1 MMKYLKL
8 LFFTI
13 FALPVVAQ
21 QATDYFPTANG
32 FQWYF
37 KTTVLDSLN
46 QEIDS
51 LAVYSMDSLAGEMT
65 YKGYEAKYILGKS
78 GGYFPVQLQPYT
90 DTAFVSLSGTEGRT
104 YFGLGALNSL
114 IGLIDTTALDS
125 NFAGIF
131 NLLASV
137 EGWYSTYRLANTLNS
152 NYTLFTKDTTVTIDS
167 LTLPLR
173 FQVRARRVNDGVLS
187 TDIGSFNCK
196 KFILSY
202 SVSYILIPILPITL
216 ITIPDTHYVA
226 QGNWVVKQIA
236 PSTTLD
242 LSVVQQGT
250 FTFPGRV
257 KVIHPEF
264 VYASVE
270 EEYAG
275 LPDGYALGQNFPNPF
290 NPVTTI
296 EYSIPAA
303 SDVSLIIYDNLGR
316 VVKTL
321 SEGYKNSGKYRVS
334 FNSDGLSS
342 GVYFYRLVSGSF
354 SQTKRMILLK

>member
-1 MMKYLKL
+1 MRYLKL
-8 LFFTI
+8 LMFLLFSTG
-13 FALPVVAQ
+13 FAQ
-21 QATDYFPTANG
+21 QATDYFPATQG
-32 FQWYF
+32 HMWYF

-46 QEIDS
+46 REIDS
-51 LAVYSMDSLAGEMT
+51 LSTYSMDSLAGEIT
-65 YKGYEAKYILGKS
+65 YKGYQAKYILGKT
-78 GGYFPVQLQPYT
+78 GAYFPVQLQPYT
-90 DTAFVSLSGTEGRT
+90 DTSFVSLSGTEGRT

-137 EGWYSTYRLANTLNS
+137 EGWYSTYRLANALNS
-152 NYTLFTKDTTVTIDS
+152 NYTLFTKDTTITVDS

-173 FQVRARRVNDGVLS
+173 FQVRARRINDGVLVN
-187 TDIGSFNCK
+187 DGGSFNCK

-226 QGNWVVKQIA
+226 QGNWLVKQIA

-242 LSVVQQGT
+242 LSIVQQGT

-257 KVIHPEF
+257 RVIHPEF

-275 LPDGYALGQNFPNPF
+275 LPDGFYLAQNYPNPF
-290 NPVTTI
+290 NPSTVI
-296 EYSIPAA
+296 EYSIPKDAE
-303 SDVSLIIYDNLGR
+303 VKLTVYDNLGR
-316 VVKTL
+316 VVEKL
-321 SEGYKNSGKYRVS
+321 YDGFRAAGRYRAEFNAEGLAG
-334 FNSDGLSS
+334 
-342 GVYFYRLVSGSF
+342 GVYFYRLEAGALSKTG
-354 SQTKRMILLK
+354 RMILLK

>member
-1 MMKYLKL
+1 MKYLKL
-8 LFFTI
+8 LFFVI
-13 FALPVVAQ
+13 FALPAFAQ
-21 QATDYFPTANG
+21 QATEYFPASNG
-32 FQWYF
+32 FRWYF
-37 KTTVLDSLN
+37 KTTMLDSLN

-51 LAVYSMDSLAGEMT
+51 LATYSMDSLAGEMT
-65 YKGYEAKYILGKS
+65 YKGYEAKYILGKT
-78 GGYFPVQLQPYT
+78 GGYYPVQLQPYT
-90 DTAFVSLSGTEGRT
+90 DTTFVSLSGTEGRT

-114 IGLIDTTALDS
+114 IGIVDTTALDS
-125 NFAGIF
+125 TFAGIF

-167 LTLPLR
+167 TSLPLR
-173 FQVRARRVNDGVLS
+173 FQVRAKRVNDGVLS
-187 TDIGSFNCK
+187 TDIGNFNCK
-196 KFILSY
+196 KFVLSY

-226 QGNWVVKQIA
+226 QGNWLVKQIA
-236 PSTTLD
+236 PSSSLD
-242 LSVVQQGT
+242 LSVVQLGK

-264 VYASVE
+264 VYASVQ

-275 LPDGYALGQNFPNPF
+275 SPDGYDLGQNYPNPF

-303 SDVSLIIYDNLGR
+303 SLVSLAIYDNLGR

-321 SEGYKNSGKYRVS
+321 SEGYRNQGRYRIA
-334 FNSDGLSS
+334 FNSDGLAS
-342 GVYFYRLVSGSF
+342 GVYFYRLEAGSF
-354 SQTKRMILLK
+354 SQTKRMVLLK